1 VRPLGLKGGGGPK
14 RRADDVLGYWK
25 LNETGSKQR
34 HDVQLRARGL
44 CKWGRVED
52 ISYVAQRKDG
62 AAVDHS
68 ATRQTLANA
77 EIDGKQHN
85 VLSAP

>member
-1 VRPLGLKGGGGPK
+1 
-14 RRADDVLGYWK
+14 
-25 LNETGSKQR
+25 
-34 HDVQLRARGL
+34 L
-44 CKWGRVED
+44 CKWGRGEG

-62 AAVDHS
+62 APVDLS

-77 EIDGKQHN
+77 EIDGKQHY

>member
-1 VRPLGLKGGGGPK
+1 
-14 RRADDVLGYWK
+14 
-25 LNETGSKQR
+25 
-34 HDVQLRARGL
+34 L
-44 CKWGRVED
+44 CKWGRVEG
-52 ISYVAQRKDG
+52 ISYVAQQKDG
-62 AAVDHS
+62 AAVDLS

>member
-1 VRPLGLKGGGGPK
+1 LKG
-14 RRADDVLGYWK
+14 K
-25 LNETGSKQR
+25 LISGTESVPLTKTRCPTPGE
-34 HDVQLRARGL
+34 GF
-44 CKWGRVED
+44 KWGRGEG

-62 AAVDHS
+62 APVDLS

-85 VLSAP
+85 VLSGP